1 MIWQNE
7 LCAICTCA
15 LLAVIVACLTVWFCV
30 RHSAEAK
37 VRIARIENGL
47 SEWGE
52 EEVDEYQ
59 EEEAVG
65 A

>member
-15 LLAVIVACLTVWFCV
+15 LLAVIVVCLTVWFCV
-30 RHSAEAK
+30 RHSAEAR
-37 VRIARIENGL
+37 VRVARIEHGL
-47 SEWGE
+47 PEWGE
-52 EEVDEYQ
+52 EEDECQ
-59 EEEAVG
+59 EEAVG